1 MITDSPDVFYRL
13 GLLRYLLGE
22 TKAAATAL
30 ARACELAPANY
41 DFRMALALL
50 QERRYEQSGDETE
63 YTAATASL
71 AEMAKLRPGDQRTA
85 QIRARVEATRAAKR
99 ASSPAATPAV
109 RPE

>member
-1 MITDSPDVFYRL
+1 
-13 GLLRYLLGE
+13 LLGE

-30 ARACELAPANY
+30 SKACELAPTNF

-50 QERRYEQSGDETE
+50 QERRYEQSGDEAD

-85 QIRARVEATRAAKR
+85 QIRARLEATRAAKR
-99 ASSPAATPAV
+99 ASSPAAAPVAE
-109 RPE
+109 PE